1 MNPSG
6 LNLNPALLLN
16 PKAYRA
22 EAAAAAAAATSNES
36 TRMPIQTAQTVQ
48 TSAPVEFQFSTP
60 SDGYLTAGNSPSHQA
75 QPAANGTRTPPTTGF
90 GSMIERAN
98 NVEHRAFVPQ
108 PKRRKLQNEEMHA
121 GQSFASGSGGML
133 GGHIKERREAAIN
146 GASQQTV
153 VDLTDAGRCP
163 SGGVT
168 RVAG

>member
-16 PKAYRA
+16 PKAYSA
-22 EAAAAAAAATSNES
+22 EAVAAAAAREP
-36 TRMPIQTAQTVQ
+36 TRMPIQTAQTAQ
-48 TSAPVEFQFSTP
+48 IAQAPASVEFQFSTP
-60 SDGYLTAGNSPSHQA
+60 SDGYLTAGNSPSHQT
-75 QPAANGTRTPPTTGF
+75 QPAVNGTQTPPTTGF

-108 PKRRKLQNEEMHA
+108 PKRRKLQGEEMHA
-121 GQSFASGSGGML
+121 SQSFASGSGGML
-133 GGHIKERREAAIN
+133 GGHIKERREAATN

-163 SGGVT
+163 SAGGL
-168 RVAG
+168 RAAG